1 MAKTLEGL
9 RASTFV
15 DKTFATGSGYT
26 IENKKKAIALPYNK
40 ALKKWVRLTLPSTG
54 LSTVVQV
61 LDVGPYLWWDADF
74 ILKGKRPMAEWFYEN
89 NCAFPSVTDGHKRW
103 GDISFAGKVPTSRAS
118 VDLTPPV
125 WWDLGV
131 DKTENELRSF
141 SVDDMIMEWFVP
153 EPVIL
158 EDNEEDEMPDWL
170 KL

>member
-61 LDVGPYLWWDADF
+61 LDVGPYLWWDEEF

-153 EPVIL
+153 EPIIL
-158 EDNEEDEMPDWL
+158 EEEEDDEMPDWL

>member
-1 MAKTLEGL
+1 MAKTLKGL

-61 LDVGPYLWWDADF
+61 LDVGPYLWWDEEF

-89 NCAFPSVTDGHKRW
+89 DCAFPSVTDGHKRW

-153 EPVIL
+153 EPIIL
-158 EDNEEDEMPDWL
+158 EQEEDDEMPDWL